1 MWDVRQVCALGGALS
16 RTWAWTAQ
24 AAVGEALSP
33 FSASQPYRPCAPRQP
48 ARYTVR
54 DHLVTLRRISM
65 LIDGRYLQIREACA
79 PSKCPVAFRINQ
91 VPADMPTSGTKRRL
105 DHE

>member
-1 MWDVRQVCALGGALS
+1 
-16 RTWAWTAQ
+16 
-24 AAVGEALSP
+24 
-33 FSASQPYRPCAPRQP
+33 
-48 ARYTVR
+48 
-54 DHLVTLRRISM
+54 M